1 MTWTTATLWWLAAGG
16 LVIAELL
23 TGTFYLLM
31 LALGASAGAL
41 AAHAGL
47 ALPVQIVAA
56 AAIGGGAVAL
66 WHLRRDR
73 RPRLTPA
80 QANPDLNLDIG
91 QTVHVARWHADGTAR
106 VQHRG
111 AAWNACYAGPGTPA
125 SGQFRIQ
132 AIDGSRL
139 MLIDAASR

>member
-1 MTWTTATLWWLAAGG
+1 MSWTTATLWWLAAGG

-31 LALGASAGAL
+31 LALGTAAGAV
-41 AAHAGL
+41 AAHADL
-47 ALPVQIVAA
+47 ALPAQIAA
-56 AAIGGGAVAL
+56 AAVVGGGAVAL

-73 RPRLTPA
+73 QTGAPPV

-111 AAWNACYAGPGTPA
+111 AAWDACYAGPGTPA
-125 SGQFRIQ
+125 SGSFRIQ
-132 AIDGSRL
+132 AIDGARL
-139 MLIDAASR
+139 MLIAATTR

>member
-1 MTWTTATLWWLAAGG
+1 MTWTTASLWWLAAGA
-16 LVIAELL
+16 LVVAELL

-31 LALGASAGAL
+31 LALGTAAGAV

-47 ALPVQIVAA
+47 GLAPQIAA
-56 AAIGGGAVAL
+56 AAVVGGGAVAL
-66 WHLRRDR
+66 WHLRRGR
-73 RPRLTPA
+73 HRTPA
-80 QANPDLNLDIG
+80 VQSNPDLNLDIG

-111 AAWNACYAGPGTPA
+111 AAWDACYAGPGTPA

-132 AIDGSRL
+132 AIDGARL
-139 MLIDAASR
+139 MLVATSAH